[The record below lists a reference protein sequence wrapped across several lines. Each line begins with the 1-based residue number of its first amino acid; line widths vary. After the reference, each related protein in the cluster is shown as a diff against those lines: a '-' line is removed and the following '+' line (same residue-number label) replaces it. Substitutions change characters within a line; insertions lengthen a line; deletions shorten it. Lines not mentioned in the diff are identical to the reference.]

1 MPQQSAC
8 FAVWIR
14 RTARTLAE
22 ALAYCSTL
30 DLAGARDWRLPDAK
44 ELHSIVDYT
53 RIPAIDPAFS
63 LSDPRAYLWSSTTH
77 LEGAPPGDHEPRPF
91 DRAGQL
97 AVYAAIGPAMGKME
111 VPPGSGQR
119 QWTDIH
125 GAEAMRSDPKPDVA
139 GRFPDGFGPQRDD
152 VRSGN
157 LALCV
162 RSAVPLYQP
171 PDLQDGASA
180 AIMPSAPIA

>member
-1 MPQQSAC
+1 M
-8 FAVWIR
+8 
-14 RTARTLAE
+14 
-22 ALAYCSTL
+22 
-30 DLAGARDWRLPDAK
+30 
-44 ELHSIVDYT
+44 IVDYT

-63 LSDPRAYLWSSTTH
+63 LSDPLAYLWSSTTH
-77 LEGAPPGDHEPRPF
+77 LEAAPPGDHGPRPF

-97 AVYAAIGPAMGKME
+97 AVYAEIGPAIGKME
-111 VPPGSGQR
+111 VPPGFGQR

-162 RSAVPLYQP
+162 RSAVP
-171 PDLQDGASA
+171 
-180 AIMPSAPIA
+180 